1 MVLPPGMAELF
12 QSIRGDYTQTCSK
25 TEQLTLAL
33 FMESGYY
40 QTHIKK
46 IRNLY
51 SQKLQAVVKS
61 LSTDFTKVK
70 NTSSGLNIIVEVR
83 SGKSA
88 SQLAAEAKE
97 TGINTIPISAYS
109 GEENQ
114 TSSLILYYNQIPLSD
129 IPAAI
134 EGLLNKWQS

>member
-1 MVLPPGMAELF
+1 MVLPQGMAQLF
-12 QSIRGDYTQTCSK
+12 QSIREDYTQTCSK

-51 SQKLQAVVKS
+51 SQKLQAVTKC

-70 NTSSGLNIIVEVR
+70 NTYSGLNVIVEAR
-83 SGKSA
+83 SDKTAKQLAEDAKSA
-88 SQLAAEAKE
+88 
-97 TGINTIPISAYS
+97 GINAVPVI
-109 GEENQ
+109 
-114 TSSLILYYNQIPLSD
+114 TSNTEKTLILYYNQIPLSD

-134 EGLLNKWQS
+134 EGLLNKWRS

>member
-1 MVLPPGMAELF
+1 MVLPQGMAQLF

-51 SQKLQAVVKS
+51 SQKLQAVTKC

-70 NTSSGLNIIVEVR
+70 NTYSGLNVIVEVR
-83 SGKSA
+83 SDKTAKQLAEDAKSA
-88 SQLAAEAKE
+88 
-97 TGINTIPISAYS
+97 GINAVPVI
-109 GEENQ
+109 
-114 TSSLILYYNQIPLSD
+114 TSNTEKTLILYYNQIPLSD
-129 IPAAI
+129 IPTAI
-134 EGLLNKWQS
+134 EGLLNKWRS